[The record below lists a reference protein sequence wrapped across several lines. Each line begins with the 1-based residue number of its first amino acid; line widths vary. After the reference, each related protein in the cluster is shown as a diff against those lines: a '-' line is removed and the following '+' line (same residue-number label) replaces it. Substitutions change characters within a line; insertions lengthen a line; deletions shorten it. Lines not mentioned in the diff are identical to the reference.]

1 MILFISQMKKKEAER
16 MDDGRGRLKL
26 PMVQYSLAPT
36 QHELEIP
43 RITINVS
50 GANKK
55 IYYTLTTKSSCLQGN
70 TNFRQ
75 YNYHQL
81 IFPASFMIANVTRFA
96 KSHHIAS

>member
-1 MILFISQMKKKEAER
+1 MITVLYSHVYMILFISQMKKKEAER
-16 MDDGRGRLKL
+16 MDDGHGRLKL

-55 IYYTLTTKSSCLQGN
+55 IYYTLTTKLSCLQGN

-75 YNYHQL
+75 YNYHQHFQL
-81 IFPASFMIANVTRFA
+81 ALWSLM
-96 KSHHIAS
+96 